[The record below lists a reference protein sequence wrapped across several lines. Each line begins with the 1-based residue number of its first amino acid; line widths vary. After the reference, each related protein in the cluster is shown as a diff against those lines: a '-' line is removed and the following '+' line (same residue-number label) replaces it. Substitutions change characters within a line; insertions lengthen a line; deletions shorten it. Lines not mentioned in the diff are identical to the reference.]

1 MRISYLIFF
10 CVLTLALI
18 SGCKQR
24 PSELP
29 YLGNVDIVNGKEVK
43 HTVGTIHHLNQDSIL
58 MTNEDFKDVIYV
70 ADFFFTSCPSIC
82 PRVSKEMLKIYNAV
96 KDDPQ
101 VKLVSFT
108 IDPVR
113 DTPHRLK
120 LYADNLKVDHQK
132 WYFLTGDKDA
142 TFKLADTYFVTAY
155 EDADVPGGFDHSGK
169 IILIDKDGHVRSY
182 SEGTEPQSTPKLIED
197 IKILSDSY
205 KR

>member
-1 MRISYLIFF
+1 
-10 CVLTLALI
+10 
-18 SGCKQR
+18 
-24 PSELP
+24 
-29 YLGNVDIVNGKEVK
+29 
-43 HTVGTIHHLNQDSIL
+43 